1 MSKNQMQIDQPGPE
15 SDGDIV
21 DDGAPR
27 FDGPIRDA
35 LLRQGYLTK
44 EQAAHVQRHQ
54 AERGLDF
61 DQAALELGYIS
72 TDDLDRARDQLVTS
86 LALVAS
92 VRRPVSDEL
101 AVLSDPGG
109 LQSEAFRLLRTQII
123 SQHIRN
129 GRRGL
134 AIVAPADGVGC
145 TYVAGNL
152 AVALSQA
159 GLKTLI
165 IDANMRNPR
174 LDQMFGFEPDAP
186 GLSSFLTLQVARPER
201 VVSANVLPSLAVMT
215 AGPAT
220 ARPQEL
226 LSGHRFRDGVNTLL
240 REYDLVIFDTP
251 AANTNADA
259 LSVGSAAGYGL
270 LVARRDQSYY
280 RDIITLRGQL
290 TDSRCVVVGSVL
302 NEF

>member
-1 MSKNQMQIDQPGPE
+1 MQIDDQNAGL
-15 SDGDIV
+15 DGDLI
-21 DDGAPR
+21 DDGVPR

-35 LLRQGYLTK
+35 LLRQGYLSQ
-44 EQAAHVQRHQ
+44 EQAAHVMQHQ
-54 AERGLDF
+54 AQRGLDF

-72 TDDLDRARDQLVTS
+72 PDDLDRARDQLVTS
-86 LALVAS
+86 LALITS
-92 VRRPVSDEL
+92 PRRPVSDEL
-101 AVLSDPGG
+101 AMLSDSGG

-134 AIVAPADGVGC
+134 AVVAPAEGVGC
-145 TYVAGNL
+145 SYVAGNL

-165 IDANMRNPR
+165 VDANMRNPR

-186 GLSSFLTLQVARPER
+186 GLSSFLTLQVSRPER
-201 VVSANVLPSLAVMT
+201 VVNANVLPSLAVMT
-215 AGPAT
+215 AGPPS

-259 LSVGSAAGYGL
+259 LSIGSAAGYSL
-270 LVARRDQSYY
+270 LVARRDHSYY
-280 RDIITLRGQL
+280 RDIITLKGQL
-290 TDSRCVVVGSVL
+290 SDSRCVVVGSVL

>member
-1 MSKNQMQIDQPGPE
+1 MSENAMNDE
-15 SDGDIV
+15 NLSAAAAETV
-21 DDGAPR
+21 DDGGSR
-27 FDGPIRDA
+27 FDGPIREA
-35 LLRQGYLTK
+35 LLGQAYLTP
-44 EQAAHVQRHQ
+44 EQATQVQQHQ
-54 AERGLDF
+54 AQRGLDF

-72 TDDLDRARDQLVTS
+72 PDDLDRAREQLITS
-86 LALVAS
+86 LALTS
-92 VRRPVSDEL
+92 PVRRPVSDEL
-101 AVLSDPGG
+101 VMLSDPSGVK
-109 LQSEAFRLLRTQII
+109 SEAFRLLRTQII

-134 AIVAPADGVGC
+134 ACVSPADGTGC

-165 IDANMRNPR
+165 VDANMRNPR
-174 LDQMFGFEPDAP
+174 PDQMFGFSPDAP

-215 AGPAT
+215 AGPPT

-259 LSVGSAAGYGL
+259 LSVGGAAGYSL
-270 LVARRDQSYY
+270 LVAKRDITYY
-280 RDIITLRGQL
+280 RDINTLRGQL
-290 TDSRCVVVGSVL
+290 SDARSVVIGSIL